1 MHTIL
6 CSVLHTILCSVLH
19 AHYSVQCPPHY
30 TVQRPPCTLF
40 CAVSS
45 TLFYAAY
52 STLYCACPL
61 YMYYT
66 VHVTIHVLGCACHY
80 TCTIYCAYHCMY
92 YTVHVTIHVLYT
104 VHITA
109 CTILGR
115 KYELLL
121 TEKASWPDPTLL
133 DGKVWTLHHT
143 KKALL
148 IIQLALF
155 PRPCS
160 TCHSQYEIHTEPK
173 PGNGQ
178 GLTLLSSMM
187 TFVPFSVGH
196 LAISQFLGAWHHN
209 NGKIGS
215 KMSYMHV

>member
-1 MHTIL
+1 MSSTL
-6 CSVLHTILCSVLH
+6 
-19 AHYSVQCPPHY
+19 Y
-30 TVQRPPCTLF
+30 TVQCPPCTLF

-45 TLFYAAY
+45 TLY
-52 STLYCACPL
+52 TVHVTKLYCACPL

-66 VHVTIHVLGCACHY
+66 VHVTIHVLYCAYHY
-80 TCTIYCAYHCMY
+80 TCTILCMSSIHVLNCAYHYTCTILCISLHVLYCACPLYMY
-92 YTVHVTIHVLYT
+92 YTA
-104 VHITA
+104 HITA
-109 CTILGR
+109 CTVLGR

-121 TEKASWPDPTLL
+121 AEKASWPDPTLL

-160 TCHSQYEIHTEPK
+160 TCHLQYEIHTE

-187 TFVPFSVGH
+187 TFVSFSVGH
-196 LAISQFLGAWHHN
+196 LAISQFLGAWHHK